1 MWVDGKKITLRL
13 TKGLSSQVPSG
24 DSASSG
30 RIEGASLQGHS
41 MQAWKR
47 QPLDLA
53 LPSPGTHRQTA
64 MTRGML
70 RPRFAGAALACLDVR
85 KCRG

>member
-1 MWVDGKKITLRL
+1 MRVDGKKITLRL
-13 TKGLSSQVPSG
+13 TKGLSSQAPSG

-30 RIEGASLQGHS
+30 RIEGASRQGRS
-41 MQAWKR
+41 IQAWKR

-53 LPSPGTHRQTA
+53 LPSPCTHRQTA

-70 RPRFAGAALACLDVR
+70 RGAALACLDVR